1 MNLIYYIK
9 NKMYQGA
16 GLAIFHYDNLNNFS
30 LLVAKCNKK
39 YEWIFPGGRRNG
51 DEEPVQTAYREF
63 IEEVFNISIEKSV
76 LNEIIETISKN
87 NQCLP
92 INTNISN
99 MNSITNIPSYTFIQN
114 DKCITSIV
122 NILSKYNIQSDVF
135 NYNYENLYDYNKQVN
150 IYNFCSMRRYIND
163 EIIGVMNE
171 LVFITMVPL
180 KNLLYATKNKDIFYY
195 HSEYLKLNI
204 SAIFLTNLLPMLKV

>member
-1 MNLIYYIK
+1 MNLIHYIK

-16 GLAIFHYDNLNNFS
+16 GLAIIHYDNNNYS
-30 LLVAKCNKK
+30 LLLAKCNKK
-39 YEWIFPGGRRNG
+39 YEWIFPGGKRNE

-99 MNSITNIPSYTFIQN
+99 INSITNIPSYTFIQN

>member
-1 MNLIYYIK
+1 MN
-9 NKMYQGA
+9 
-16 GLAIFHYDNLNNFS
+16 
-30 LLVAKCNKK
+30 
-39 YEWIFPGGRRNG
+39 
-51 DEEPVQTAYREF
+51 
-63 IEEVFNISIEKSV
+63 
-76 LNEIIETISKN
+76 
-87 NQCLP
+87 
-92 INTNISN
+92 
-99 MNSITNIPSYTFIQN
+99 TFIQN